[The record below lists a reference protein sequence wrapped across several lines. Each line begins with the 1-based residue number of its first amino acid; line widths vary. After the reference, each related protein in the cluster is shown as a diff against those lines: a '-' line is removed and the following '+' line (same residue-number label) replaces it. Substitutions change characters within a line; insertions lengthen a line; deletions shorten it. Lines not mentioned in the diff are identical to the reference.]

1 MAFVQNFPFMSILL
15 SLFSGPLCSVLDG
28 KWARRVNTA
37 VIAVIGIMSAFV
49 LKHVSAGQPYVYRM
63 GHFSAPWGNEIRVGT
78 LEAFMACFFCAVM
91 LLCMLGGIRERA
103 AQIEEGKQ
111 NLYYVM
117 VNLLLCSL
125 LALIYT
131 NDLFTAYVFVEIN
144 TISACGLI
152 MIRQTGRTFE
162 AATRYM
168 IMSLLGSGLLLLGI
182 CHLYAVTGHL
192 LMSNIKEQVQVI
204 TATGRYH
211 ISLMVALGLMSVGL
225 AIKSALYPF
234 HAWLPDAYGY
244 STLSSSAILSS
255 LVSKGY
261 IFLLIKIFYRVV
273 GIQAVRESKVVN
285 VLFVFG
291 IAGMIMGSLSAIK
304 EENLK
309 RMIAYSSV
317 AQIGYI
323 YMGLG
328 LATDAGAIASLYHV
342 LSHAATK
349 SLLFVAAAGL
359 AQASGGSDRYG
370 DITGAGFRNRLA
382 GVAFTVGSLS
392 MVGMPV
398 FSGFISKLLFARAAV
413 GHAHKM
419 LPTVI
424 ALAVST
430 ILNAVY
436 FMKTVIRIYTIRPV
450 EPGREGENPGSG
462 GTGRQSRGG
471 IGAVSA
477 IEVAEAEIL
486 PKETGRTVRLL
497 EEPAKAAALVC
508 FILLN
513 LILGLNSDPIVRLIQ
528 GGIEM
533 FE

>member
-1 MAFVQNFPFMSILL
+1 MEFVQNFPFISIIL
-15 SLFSGPLCSVLDG
+15 SLFSGPLCAILDG

-37 VIAVIGIMSAFV
+37 VITVIGIASAFV
-49 LKHVSAGQPYVYRM
+49 LKFVITAGQPFVYQM
-63 GHFSAPWGNEIRVGT
+63 GHFPAPWGNEIRVGI
-78 LEAFMACFFCAVM
+78 LEAFMACFFCVVM
-91 LLCMLGGIRERA
+91 LLCMIGGIRERE

-117 VNLLLCSL
+117 INLLLCSL

-162 AATRYM
+162 AAARYM

-182 CHLYAVTGHL
+182 CYLYAVTGHL
-192 LMSNIKEQVQVI
+192 LMSNIREQVQLL
-204 TATGRYH
+204 AASGQHH
-211 ISLMVALGLMSVGL
+211 IALMVALGLMSVGL

-234 HAWLPDAYGY
+234 HTWLPDAYGY

-261 IFLLIKIFYRVV
+261 IFLLIKIFCRVV
-273 GIQAVRESKVVN
+273 GFEVVTRSKVVN

-291 IAGMIMGSLSAIK
+291 IIGMIMGSMSAIK
-304 EENLK
+304 AKNLR
-309 RMIAYSSV
+309 RMIAFSSV

-328 LATDAGAIASLYHV
+328 LATEAGIVASIYHV

-349 SLLFVAAAGL
+349 SLLFIAASGL
-359 AQASGGSDRYG
+359 ADVSGNNDSYG
-370 DITGAGFRNRLA
+370 NLTGAGFRNKLA
-382 GVAFTVGSLS
+382 GIAFMAGSLS
-392 MVGMPV
+392 MVGMPM
-398 FSGFISKLLFARAAV
+398 FSGFISKLFFAQAAV

-419 LPTVI
+419 FPTVI

-430 ILNAVY
+430 VLNAVY
-436 FMKTVIRIYTIRPV
+436 FMKTVIRIYMPMEGNTYREEKVV
-450 EPGREGENPGSG
+450 EQPGKS
-462 GTGRQSRGG
+462 
-471 IGAVSA
+471 
-477 IEVAEAEIL
+477 
-486 PKETGRTVRLL
+486 
-497 EEPAKAAALVC
+497 AALIC
-508 FILLN
+508 LILLN
-513 LILGLNSDPIVRLIQ
+513 LILGLNSDPIIRLIQ
-528 GGIEM
+528 GGLAM
-533 FE
+533 FD